1 MIVSKGS
8 HKSVSL
14 KILQFMKMR
23 EHDQRSLLYCYLVIR
38 HLQAPSFRISPELF
52 RLYHAKM

>member
-1 MIVSKGS
+1 MVVHKGS
-8 HKSVSL
+8 HKAISL

-23 EHDQRSLLYCYLVIR
+23 EHDQRSLLLFNYR
-38 HLQAPSFRISPELF
+38 HLQAPSFKISRELF